1 MRVAPFIAVT
11 LVLSAL
17 LTRTAIAGPA
27 LVFDTSNGKVLYA
40 QDIDDHWYPASLTK
54 IMTAYLMFDAI
65 KKGRLKRDQK
75 ISVSKTAHRQP
86 PSKIG
91 LPVGGKMSVEM
102 ALKSLIIKSA
112 NDVAVMVGEAIS
124 GSVDKFVADMN
135 ATAKRLGMTRTRFVN
150 PNGLPAAGQV
160 TTARDLAKLARAVL
174 KDFPEYN
181 HYWSLPSMRIG
192 KIRLRSHNKLL
203 KTFEGADGMKTGF
216 ICDSGF
222 NVVAT
227 ATRNGRKLVAIV
239 LGEESG
245 ASRTLRAASLLDYG
259 FQQQAWKTIFN
270 TQTVDNMAFD
280 PKPAAVVSVR
290 EEVTSWSC
298 SRKKKKKKKIIKKK
312 STKTKKSA
320 KPKTIKQ
327 KSSSAKPAKKK
338 PVAKAVKTKQAPAK
352 KPKAAKEKA
361 AAPSPAPTVT
371 GTVAPA
377 GGKTKAGKCSHCHSV
392 EIGTAARNSTSV
404 GLDTGP
410 EPLIAISGIV

>member
-1 MRVAPFIAVT
+1 MRVTPFIAVT
-11 LVLSAL
+11 LVLSAF
-17 LTRTAIAGPA
+17 LTRTATAGPA

-40 QDIDDHWYPASLTK
+40 EDIDDHWYPASLTK

-65 KKGRLKRDQK
+65 KKGRLKLDQK
-75 ISVSKTAHRQP
+75 ILYSRTARRQP

-91 LPVGGKMSVEM
+91 LPVGGKMSVEL
-102 ALKSLIIKSA
+102 ALKSLIVKSA

-174 KDFPEYN
+174 RDFPEYN

-259 FQQQAWKTIFN
+259 FQQHAWKTLFN
-270 TQTVDNMAFD
+270 TQTVDNIAFD
-280 PKPAAVVSVR
+280 PKPKAVVSVR

-298 SRKKKKKKKIIKKK
+298 SRKKKKKKRTIKKKK
-312 STKTKKSA
+312 STKKKSTKA
-320 KPKTIKQ
+320 KNVSKKT
-327 KSSSAKPAKKK
+327 SSAKPAATK
-338 PVAKAVKTKQAPAK
+338 PVTKAAKPKTAPAPAA
-352 KPKAAKEKA
+352 KPKAKAEKSTA
-361 AAPSPAPTVT
+361 ATAPPAVT
-371 GTVAPA
+371 GTVKQPGPKPRPVSDGAATVTKSAPLPA
-377 GGKTKAGKCSHCHSV
+377 
-392 EIGTAARNSTSV
+392 TALPMALTPNPSR
-404 GLDTGP
+404 
-410 EPLIAISGIV
+410 